1 MLALGLVSA
10 GLLAVTA
17 APAAAQ
23 DSATHQAD
31 RATREVLCAGGLD
44 TTTDAY
50 LTSAA
55 YLTCLGDDRGAR
67 EAVCAGGLDT
77 TTDAYLTSAAYLA
90 CLGRLAGG
98 GVLSPSA
105 YTSYP
110 WENLGPNNPVHF
122 RHDSNG
128 KGLTRGT
135 STSAHGAAFEGA
147 VSTYVYDDEGRG
159 HVCTTWPSGWSDC
172 P

>member
-1 MLALGLVSA
+1 MSA
-10 GLLAVTA
+10 GLLVVTA

-50 LTSAA
+50 LNSAG
-55 YLTCLGDDRGAR
+55 YLTCLGDDRAAR

-77 TTDAYLTSAAYLA
+77 TTDAYLNSAAYLA
-90 CLGRLAGG
+90 CIGRLAGG
-98 GVLSPSA
+98 GVRSEA
-105 YTSYP
+105 SYNGITTFV
-110 WENLGPNNPVHF
+110 NLPPNTPVHF
-122 RHDSNG
+122 RHDG
-128 KGLTRGT
+128 KGTGNLSGRG
-135 STSAHGAAFEGA
+135 STVPHGAQFEGA
-147 VSTYVYDDEGRG
+147 VSTYVIGDDGRR